1 MLVFSNLTQQ
11 LGQDPDYEKAA
22 KMQMMLTPIRQF
34 CDKST
39 TILLQISEGLL
50 NSVTKMLD
58 ELEQTTLKA
67 KTLSQRDVVKRY
79 PPLGHTIN
87 LFMTRIDEFVLKIK
101 EELQSILPRIRGG
114 GNSEFHFHFFPLF
127 SQKCCPLY

>member
-1 MLVFSNLTQQ
+1 MFKNLTKQ
-11 LGQDPDYEKAA
+11 LGKEPDYENAA

-39 TILLQISEGLL
+39 TILLEISEGLL

-101 EELQSILPRIRGG
+101 GELQSILPRIRGG
-114 GNSEFHFHFFPLF
+114 GKWNLF
-127 SQKCCPLY
+127 YKCLICIQKI

>member
-1 MLVFSNLTQQ
+1 
-11 LGQDPDYEKAA
+11 
-22 KMQMMLTPIRQF
+22 MQMMLTPIRQF
-34 CDKST
+34 CDQSV
-39 TILLQISEGLL
+39 TILLEISEGLL

-87 LFMTRIDEFVLKIK
+87 LFLTRIDEFALKIK
-101 EELQSILPRIRGG
+101 GELQSILPRIRGG
-114 GNSEFHFHFFPLF
+114 GN
-127 SQKCCPLY
+127 